1 MKNKGLTYALL
12 IVVGIIWYNVFFR
25 VVSNFDNDEVSIV
38 EPNQSKNSLL
48 SVHRDTFTL
57 QANYRDPFGGSLKQ
71 NIALNSSEVSNP
83 SPTPKIKVEKIKEH
97 WPSIKYKGLIRKTS
111 SNNPLAIIYID
122 GIQLQMRKG
131 EKVFDGILLKTVH
144 RDSIVV
150 VYQKEKRAFWRE
162 KI

>member
-25 VVSNFDNDEVSIV
+25 VVSNFNSDESAIV
-38 EPNQSKNSLL
+38 EPNQIKNSLF

-71 NIALNSSEVSNP
+71 SFTSAPENVPQNP
-83 SPTPKIKVEKIKEH
+83 DPAPKPKIQKIKEV
-97 WPSIKYKGLIRKTS
+97 WPSIRYKGLIRKTT

-150 VYQKEKRAFWRE
+150 VYQKEKRVFWRE
-162 KI
+162 